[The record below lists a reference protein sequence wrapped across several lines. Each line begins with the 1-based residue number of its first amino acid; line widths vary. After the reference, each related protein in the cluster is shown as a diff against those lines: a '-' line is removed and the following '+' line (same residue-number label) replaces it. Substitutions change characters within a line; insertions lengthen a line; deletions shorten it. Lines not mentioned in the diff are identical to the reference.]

1 MVGTELIPQASREG
15 IAALPRPL
23 RPRAVDEQYPH
34 SVMETRGLPETRY
47 TKSGDY
53 NIAYQVVGDGEL
65 DLLWIPGFV
74 SNVELAWEEPQLAR
88 YLDRLA
94 RFSRLILFDKR
105 GTGLS
110 DRVPRDELPSLEE
123 RMDDVIAVLGAAG
136 SERAAVL
143 GHSEGG
149 NLAALYA
156 ASYPERVVAL
166 VTTGIFAYRKWAPDY
181 PWAETREERERYIE
195 GLEANWGGD
204 GDIHRIA
211 PSAAADP
218 DFTRRLATYF
228 RQSAS
233 PGDAA
238 ALLRM
243 NTDIDIRAVLP
254 TIGVPTLILHRI
266 GDRDSKIEEG
276 RWIAGRIPG
285 AKLVE
290 LPGEDHL
297 PWVGNQDSVLDE
309 IERFLTG
316 HLAPAEPDRVLATI
330 LVTDIVGSTAR
341 AADLGDRAWRELLD
355 RHHAIVRAELERF
368 RGVEVDTAGDG
379 FLATFDGPGRAIRA
393 AVAIRDRLT
402 EDGIEVRCGVHT
414 GECERLDGKIAGIAV
429 HLAARIADTAAP
441 GEILVSETVRSLVA
455 GSGIEFS
462 DRGTVALRGVPEGQ
476 TLLAVASA

>member
-1 MVGTELIPQASREG
+1 VH
-15 IAALPRPL
+15 
-23 RPRAVDEQYPH
+23 EQYPH
-34 SVMETRGLPETRY
+34 SVMDTKGLPETRY

-53 NIAYQVVGDGEL
+53 NIAYQVVGGGEL

-74 SNVELAWEEPQLAR
+74 SNVELAWEEPMLAR
-88 YLDRLA
+88 YLERLA

-123 RMDDVIAVLGAAG
+123 RMDDVIAVLDAAG

-149 NLAALYA
+149 NLAVLYA
-156 ASYPERVVAL
+156 ATHPGRVIAL

-181 PWAETREERERYIE
+181 PWAETAEERERYIQ
-195 GLEANWGGD
+195 GLEDDWGAD
-204 GDIHRIA
+204 GDVRRIA

-218 DFTRRLATYF
+218 VFTKRLAAYF

-243 NTDIDIRAVLP
+243 NTEIDIRPVLP
-254 TIGVPTLILHRI
+254 TIRVPTLVIHRT
-266 GDRDSKIEEG
+266 GDLDSKVEEG
-276 RWIAGRIPG
+276 RWIAEQIPG
-285 AKLVE
+285 ATLVE
-290 LPGEDHL
+290 LPGDDHL
-297 PWVGNQDSVLDE
+297 PWVGDQDGVLDE
-309 IERFLTG
+309 VERFLTG
-316 HLAPAEPDRVLATI
+316 HLTPAESDRVLATI

-341 AADLGDRAWRELLD
+341 AAELGDRAWREVLA
-355 RHHAIVRAELERF
+355 RHHAIVRGELERL
-368 RGVEVDTAGDG
+368 RGEEVDTAGDG
-379 FLATFDGPGRAIRA
+379 FLATFDGPGRAIQA
-393 AVAIRDRLT
+393 AVAIRDRLA
-402 EDGIEVRCGVHT
+402 ENGIEVRCGVHT
-414 GECERLDGKIAGIAV
+414 GECERLHGKIAGIAV
-429 HLAARIADTAAP
+429 HLAARIADSAAP
-441 GEILVSETVRSLVA
+441 GEILVSDTVRSLVA

-476 TLLAVASA
+476 TLLAVERA